1 MQSMPKLYL
10 GPGLSQRVHQAL
22 TRRLESFMAGASGSA
37 VPAEMNTAEN
47 PRLPGAERVG
57 DSGSEQGEHGHQDDH
72 SKSPMMDREGE
83 ERERSRSPQTECAGA
98 EPGQSS
104 RNLGIL
110 HNTCNRCYLNDWSA
124 QEQQREI
131 GSVNQQHPNAPT

>member
-1 MQSMPKLYL
+1 MPKLYL

-47 PRLPGAERVG
+47 PRLPGAERVS

-72 SKSPMMDREGE
+72 SKSPRTGKVKNEND
-83 ERERSRSPQTECAGA
+83 PVH
-98 EPGQSS
+98 PGT
-104 RNLGIL
+104 N
-110 HNTCNRCYLNDWSA
+110 
-124 QEQQREI
+124 
-131 GSVNQQHPNAPT
+131 